1 MQYKKI
7 CDKIKHQSVKNY
19 YKMIAKMTNQT
30 VPRFTHTSYKSTLD
44 LTISPTNFKYTPQK
58 YDFFKI
64 FYLNKEYHIFHIQIK
79 DIVIALKMNDIRFVC
94 FPIQYVNCHIR
105 KTHVGTVVFDL
116 VSNEVVVLE
125 PNGVHPIDFVNK
137 FMGML
142 VADLRLYGLH
152 FRFIPLNQWLPSRR
166 SLNYTVDEGLGTGI
180 CATSNLF
187 LIDKLIEYKNKTVL
201 SNWLSFLTKN
211 DVVKELQQFID
222 KKIDISSA

>member
-1 MQYKKI
+1 
-7 CDKIKHQSVKNY
+7 
-19 YKMIAKMTNQT
+19 
-30 VPRFTHTSYKSTLD
+30 
-44 LTISPTNFKYTPQK
+44 
-58 YDFFKI
+58 
-64 FYLNKEYHIFHIQIK
+64 
-79 DIVIALKMNDIRFVC
+79 
-94 FPIQYVNCHIR
+94 VNCHIK

-152 FRFIPLNQWLPSRR
+152 FRFIPLSQWLPSRR

-201 SNWLSFLTKN
+201 SNWLSFLTKK